1 MKHTQSWLNTVGR
14 LFLSIALLITLG
26 ANFSNPNAVQALHN
40 STTAPQIDA
49 PVDNALPTD
58 PSAYYIPAAQ
68 DPYVNVVGTADG
80 PDVSLSGFVNT
91 PQAEPEVP
99 ITPTDFGQIPNA
111 EGIPDMS
118 LPENAGLIITP
129 DMVPSTPGQDVVP
142 IPLDPEPD
150 LTLFD
155 GAALQ
160 DANEPQALAG
170 LTGNLDDFNRADGPL
185 GPAWT
190 EKVAG
195 ITISSS
201 LAGTTLGAVTPSLSV
216 HNGIGVNE
224 AMARVSLSGAGFVQ
238 YSGLVF
244 NYADGQ
250 NYVFIKIQDNNSD
263 GFFDSAACYQSNGG
277 ANFGL
282 GFFFLSG
289 TFTAATLHVSVDASR
304 SVTIRLTDLTGGS
317 GSQKY
322 VCNGAPAVMGTQFGI
337 VSYGGGQIDSVSVEP
352 VDPQPYVTFNEQ
364 DGPLGSNWSV
374 RAGEFFIK
382 DNKAS
387 APNSTNSLA
396 TYNSLGSNGVEADIS
411 INPEE
416 GSQYAGLVLKY
427 DEGAYNLFLK
437 VQDNDG
443 NGSFEHGACY
453 TGNNNTSGSFG
464 LGFFTLTTPFASAHM
479 KVTAGDDDV
488 VHITFTN
495 VDGGTGVQNYD
506 CTGAPDAEGYGV
518 GIVSWYGARVDNFQI
533 TQDFQ
538 DNFNRMNGDL
548 GSGWIDRAGFME
560 VALEKAKGVVGNSL
574 ATVNGSGSN
583 TIEADVS
590 LTPGGETQYSALV
603 LDYGAGVNNLF
614 IKVQD
619 NNAVGAFSHAAC
631 YTGNNGDG
639 GGVGSFGLGFFS
651 LSSSF
656 NTAHM
661 AVSVDSN
668 RVVTITFSNIDGGD
682 GVQVYVCSGAPAAE
696 GALVGIGSWGGGL
709 IDNVRVNRAFGL
721 DHYNRPDG
729 ALGPGWKTHAGTL
742 GVVDQ
747 SARGIYSSSN
757 MSTFGNITGNQV
769 EGDIA
774 INPSGAV
781 NFSAFILNYGVGVEN
796 LFIKFQNQDA
806 DPAFEGL
813 GCYKGNNQTLH
824 PLFALST
831 PVHSAHVK
839 IWVNNVFH
847 AVTIQM
853 TRIDGGIGT
862 QVYTCNGTPPAEGNL
877 VGIASFNGGRID
889 NVMASEFVPM
899 LDVFLPL
906 IKR

>member
-26 ANFSNPNAVQALHN
+26 ANFSNPNAVQALQN

-68 DPYVNVVGTADG
+68 DPYVNVVGTVDG
-80 PDVSLSGFVNT
+80 PDVSLPGFVNT

-118 LPENAGLIITP
+118 LPENAGLTITP
-129 DMVPSTPGQDVVP
+129 DMVPSMPEKDVVP
-142 IPLDPEPD
+142 IPLDSEQD
-150 LTLFD
+150 LTLPD
-155 GAALQ
+155 GASFQ
-160 DANEPQALAG
+160 DANEPQALAE

-190 EKVAG
+190 DKFPG

-201 LAGTTLGAVTPSLSV
+201 HAGTVLGANVQSLSV
-216 HNGIGVNE
+216 HNATGVNE
-224 AMARVSLSGAGFVQ
+224 VLARISLSGAGFTQ
-238 YSGLVF
+238 YSGLAF

-250 NYVFIKIQDNNSD
+250 DFVFIKIQDNNTD
-263 GFFDSAACYQSNGG
+263 GLFDTAACYKSLTGG
-277 ANFGL
+277 GFGL
-282 GFFFLSG
+282 GFFTLTG
-289 TFTAATLHVSVDASR
+289 TFSAATLRVSVSASR
-304 SVTIRLTDLTGGS
+304 SVTIGLTDLTGGS
-317 GSQKY
+317 GSQSY
-322 VCNGAPAVMGTQFGI
+322 VCNGAPAVAGTQFGI
-337 VSYGGGQIDSVSVEP
+337 ASYSGGQIDSVSVKP
-352 VDPQPYVTFNEQ
+352 VDPKPYVTFDEQ
-364 DGPLGSNWSV
+364 DGPLGSDWSV
-374 RAGEFFIK
+374 RAGEFYNK

-387 APNSTNSLA
+387 APSSANSLA
-396 TYNSLGSNGVEADIS
+396 TYNSLGSNAVEADIS
-411 INPEE
+411 INPAA
-416 GSQYAGLVLKY
+416 GLQYAGLVLHY

-453 TGNNNTSGSFG
+453 TGNNNTGGSFG

-495 VDGGTGVQNYD
+495 VDGGAGVQTYN

-518 GIVSWYGARVDNFQI
+518 GIASWYGARVDNFQI
-533 TQDFQ
+533 TQDFL
-538 DNFNRMNGDL
+538 DDFNRMNGDL
-548 GSGWIDRAGFME
+548 GSGWTDRAGNME
-560 VALEKAKGVVGNSL
+560 IALEKAKGVVDHSL

-583 TIEADVS
+583 TIEADIS
-590 LTPGGETQYSALV
+590 LTPGGGVQYSALV
-603 LDYGAGVNNLF
+603 LDYGAGIKNLF

-619 NNAVGAFSHAAC
+619 NLAAGVFSHAAC
-631 YTGNNGDG
+631 YTGNND
-639 GGVGSFGLGFFS
+639 SAADFGLGFFS

-661 AVSVDSN
+661 TVSVDLN
-668 RVVTITFSNIDGGD
+668 RVVTITFSSINGGD

-696 GALVGIGSWGGGL
+696 GAMVGIGSYGGGL

-721 DHYNRPDG
+721 DHFNRPDG
-729 ALGPGWKTHAGTL
+729 ALGPGWKTHAGTIGL
-742 GVVDQ
+742 VDQ
-747 SARGIYSSSN
+747 SARGIYSSSS
-757 MSTFGNITGNQV
+757 MSIFGNITGDQV

-774 INPSGAV
+774 VNPSGAI
-781 NFSAFILNYGVGVEN
+781 NYSAFILNYAVGVDN

-806 DPAFEGL
+806 DPAFESL
-813 GCYKGNNQTLH
+813 GCYKGNNQVLH
-824 PLFALST
+824 PLFNLST

-847 AVTIQM
+847 AVTIQL

-899 LDVFLPL
+899 LDVFLPM